1 MMSRAPA
8 DQAVS
13 ARIAGWLR
21 RLAWSVVR
29 RVYRTVRV
37 LPFGYLAVALGQA
50 VRHRQERAQARRW
63 SLRAVREDAAFNRRR
78 AAEVAAA
85 MRQGD
90 PLPKRRFRT
99 ATFHYFPKTRPA
111 RLPRLAT
118 LQPRVVTL
126 HRELDELNGYLEAI
140 VIAEAD
146 SPSPWVSGPTLRVG
160 CAGCRSGS
168 NKPRRLSA
176 NRQAMSRKEVTTKS
190 TGTSTRPDQQRARM
204 RSSRAAGMAKI
215 RLPAHTSVPTIGRRK
230 DSVLGLDQ
238 VRFAKSVEV
247 DGQQI
252 GQLRQ
257 AGEQTEYQHQIN
269 RQAEQGEP

>member
-99 ATFHYFPKTRPA
+99 ATFHYFSQDKA
-111 RLPRLAT
+111 SSVARLAT

-140 VIAEAD
+140 AIAEAD
-146 SPSPWVSGPTLRVG
+146 PPIAADLR
-160 CAGCRSGS
+160 AYLA
-168 NKPRRLSA
+168 RRL
-176 NRQAMSRKEVTTKS
+176 RRLLPKLEQAEAAFREPSGNEAKGSHHEEHRHQHAD
-190 TGTSTRPDQQRARM
+190 PDQQP
-204 RSSRAAGMAKI
+204 G
-215 RLPAHTSVPTIGRRK
+215 
-230 DSVLGLDQ
+230 
-238 VRFAKSVEV
+238 
-247 DGQQI
+247 
-252 GQLRQ
+252 
-257 AGEQTEYQHQIN
+257 
-269 RQAEQGEP
+269 